1 MDNTCICCGRIIPE
15 GRHICLQCERGN
27 EMQSFCGIRKPS
39 VIKTNGDRVRSMSN
53 AELSKL
59 LGKMFNVSETI
70 ILRWLDQEAGANG

>member
-15 GRHICLQCERGN
+15 GRHICLHCERGN
-27 EMQSFCGIRKPS
+27 EMQTFCDIRKPS

-59 LGKMFNVSETI
+59 LGKMFNVSEAI
-70 ILRWLDQEAGANG
+70 ILRWLDQEAGTNG